1 MTSMTIFD
9 SQKELSLEEEREHV
23 HCHRVIPFEN
33 NKSNENEPD
42 ILLLVNNS
50 EKFTVLLLCNLVLH
64 SH

>member
-1 MTSMTIFD
+1 MRIILAVAHRGRNIALITEKHET
-9 SQKELSLEEEREHV
+9 LSKYVRDPHY
-23 HCHRVIPFEN
+23 
-33 NKSNENEPD
+33 